1 MLLLN
6 SKEDLEHGVHSFY
19 LGNHRGNYQDVRH
32 VQKKRKKEKRKEK
45 KKIKLL
51 QITSVFVKA
60 SRWWKWDTPQTAG
73 QHFT

>member
-32 VQKKRKKEKRKEK
+32 VQKKRKEKN
-45 KKIKLL
+45 
-51 QITSVFVKA
+51 QA
-60 SRWWKWDTPQTAG
+60 STNNECLCQSQQMVEMGHSPDCRSAF
-73 QHFT
+73 HLER